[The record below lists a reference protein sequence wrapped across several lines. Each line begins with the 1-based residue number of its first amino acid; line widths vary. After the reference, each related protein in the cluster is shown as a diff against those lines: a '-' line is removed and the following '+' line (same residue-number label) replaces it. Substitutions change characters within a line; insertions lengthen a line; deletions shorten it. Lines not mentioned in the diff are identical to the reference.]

1 MAIKKLNKMKLKIF
15 KNHLESLVQ
24 QQSELNKELVDI
36 SQREYGDSRSILQS
50 LNNINNQ
57 INDCLQLI
65 VNENSESNG

>member
-1 MAIKKLNKMKLKIF
+1 MKLKIF